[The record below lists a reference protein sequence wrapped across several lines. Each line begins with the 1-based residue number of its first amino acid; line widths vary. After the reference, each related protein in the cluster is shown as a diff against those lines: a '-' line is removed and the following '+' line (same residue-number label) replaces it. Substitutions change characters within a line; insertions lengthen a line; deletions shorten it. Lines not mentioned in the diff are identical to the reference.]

1 MYINF
6 KFLISIISSIL
17 ISTVFIF
24 DLNMNELIQKSYF
37 FIFLEEVIIVFFY
50 SCIFVLYF
58 FLQKNYKIFKEAFTD
73 LYLIAFGILG
83 LYFLIQSNFK
93 DFDIIKIFSY
103 TAITYLVINYHTNII
118 INKYYFNI
126 SCKLILIISFT
137 LLLSSSLYEIF
148 YYFFFN
154 EYKYVANEI
163 YHFFLNKGIFL
174 IDNNKDVYDIKNLN
188 LHSFF
193 SIGNEKKNL
202 NMLTLR
208 TSSLLS
214 NPISLCVTLFILI
227 FMSEKI
233 IQSKIL
239 KYFFIIISFFVLFH
253 TGSRFIII
261 GLLIFLFYKNYKY
274 LIEGKIVQLILLAL
288 ILFVILFS
296 FIMPIENMSLKQIY
310 SSRLIFY
317 EQFLMQIDPNYIIRY
332 NFSNY
337 PIFINIQDK
346 YKTGPHSDLIFLIS
360 NYGLIF
366 SFLLVKITY
375 KIFLNS
381 KLTIFLLSV
390 SLLNGFILNGAF
402 WVSLCMMYIYEFINS
417 NSYQKQT

>member
-148 YYFFFN
+148 YYFF
-154 EYKYVANEI
+154 
-163 YHFFLNKGIFL
+163 LM
-174 IDNNKDVYDIKNLN
+174 
-188 LHSFF
+188 
-193 SIGNEKKNL
+193 SI
-202 NMLTLR
+202 NMLQ
-208 TSSLLS
+208 
-214 NPISLCVTLFILI
+214 
-227 FMSEKI
+227 M
-233 IQSKIL
+233 
-239 KYFFIIISFFVLFH
+239 
-253 TGSRFIII
+253 RFII
-261 GLLIFLFYKNYKY
+261 
-274 LIEGKIVQLILLAL
+274 
-288 ILFVILFS
+288 FS
-296 FIMPIENMSLKQIY
+296 
-310 SSRLIFY
+310 
-317 EQFLMQIDPNYIIRY
+317 
-332 NFSNY
+332 
-337 PIFINIQDK
+337 
-346 YKTGPHSDLIFLIS
+346 
-360 NYGLIF
+360 
-366 SFLLVKITY
+366 
-375 KIFLNS
+375 
-381 KLTIFLLSV
+381 
-390 SLLNGFILNGAF
+390 
-402 WVSLCMMYIYEFINS
+402 
-417 NSYQKQT
+417 